1 VKVVGGRV
9 KHLDSN
15 EFPGPVGLLHAFRT
29 RPVERVRKNRAP
41 SFWGARAIAFEQT
54 KSTRGRQ

>member
-1 VKVVGGRV
+1 
-9 KHLDSN
+9 
-15 EFPGPVGLLHAFRT
+15 LLHAFRT